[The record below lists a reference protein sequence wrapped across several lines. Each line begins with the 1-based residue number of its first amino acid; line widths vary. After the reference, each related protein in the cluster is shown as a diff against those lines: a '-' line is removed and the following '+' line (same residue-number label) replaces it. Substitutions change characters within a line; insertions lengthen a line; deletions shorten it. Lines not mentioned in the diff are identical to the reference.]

1 MNQNYQSVPD
11 LQWAG
16 NDIIA
21 AGPKSGNLRP
31 YDLRMQEQLTMKQ
44 RYTEELK
51 SQMAEQANK
60 RIVDKQDSRVKD
72 IEYLQDSYEYNPFG
86 RGGGGA
92 PLRD

>member
-1 MNQNYQSVPD
+1 
-11 LQWAG
+11 
-16 NDIIA
+16 
-21 AGPKSGNLRP
+21 
-31 YDLRMQEQLTMKQ
+31 MQEQLTMKQ
-44 RYTEELK
+44 RYAEELK